1 MGSLDGRVALVTGAG
16 RLRGIGRATALALA
30 EQGADVVVTG
40 TGRDP
45 ATYPDDEK
53 KMGWRDIEGTAEQIR
68 AKGRRALTWAGD
80 VSQADGHSF
89 AIDLADLAYSKTKS
103 FPADER
109 FGLTNQMRRAAVSIS
124 SNIAEGSARVSD
136 ADFARFVEIA
146 TGSLFEVV
154 SESTVGKRQGYLSED
169 SFAAIYKAAEQQGR
183 MLSGL
188 RRTLAGN

>member
-1 MGSLDGRVALVTGAG
+1 MFKFEKLDVW
-16 RLRGIGRATALALA
+16 
-30 EQGADVVVTG
+30 Q
-40 TGRDP
+40 
-45 ATYPDDEK
+45 K
-53 KMGWRDIEGTAEQIR
+53 
-68 AKGRRALTWAGD
+68 
-80 VSQADGHSF
+80 
-89 AIDLADLAYSKTKS
+89 AIDLADLVYSKTKS
-103 FPADER
+103 FPSDER

-136 ADFARFVEIA
+136 ADLARFVEIA

-169 SFAAIYKAAEQQGR
+169 SFAAIYKAAQQQGR